1 MASPNLCPV
10 RLALV
15 PVASRLPSP
24 PRRRA
29 APPLPRTDCAVRVGR
44 RDHPT
49 IITKAVSARAASSGQ
64 DVEASR
70 ALVQVLLAAETL
82 DRLVSWQD
90 VADQT
95 GLSRSRAY
103 ALLREERTQLVA
115 GNGHQ
120 PTLHGTAS

>member
-1 MASPNLCPV
+1 LFLLH
-10 RLALV
+10 LAY
-15 PVASRLPSP
+15 
-24 PRRRA
+24 RRHQEDGQH
-29 APPLPRTDCAVRVGR
+29 PHYPGR
-44 RDHPT
+44 IALSESAGGISPT
-49 IITKAVSARAASSGQ
+49 IITKAGSARAASSGQ

-70 ALVQVLLAAETL
+70 ALIQVLLAAETL

-120 PTLHGTAS
+120 PTLDGTAS